1 LEQWIHREIKQGGRG
16 RGGRVRERR
25 QAVSDEIQ
33 ATLVDHVLVHGRT
46 MGEGK
51 RVQTNLSRFTV
62 TSIIIFHLHHM
73 LYF

>member
-1 LEQWIHREIKQGGRG
+1 M
-16 RGGRVRERR
+16 ERR

-33 ATLVDHVLVHGRT
+33 ATLVDHVLGHGIT
-46 MGEGK
+46 MREAGQ